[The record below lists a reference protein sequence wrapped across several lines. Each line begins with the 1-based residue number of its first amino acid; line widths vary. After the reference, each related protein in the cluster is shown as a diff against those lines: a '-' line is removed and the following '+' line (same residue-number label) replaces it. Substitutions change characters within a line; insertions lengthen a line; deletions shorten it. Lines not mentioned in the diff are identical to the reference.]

1 MLFLFQI
8 LKISIT
14 CLFVRSIFNSITE
27 TLPIL
32 NMSSIN
38 SYAKLSTLIFPSP
51 FLASSAGRNLLQAMP
66 SFPRLSLL
74 SWYLPRVWHPDIL
87 ETAYMT
93 FTQLPLLKCYTNTY
107 YLWEVNHKNFVWL
120 YNVGLARWFVG
131 NGNWLPSLIWDS
143 HGRRTDSL
151 KLSTDLHTSYCMWAH
166 TNKCK
171 TYSDC
176 IYTE

>member
-8 LKISIT
+8 LKISIR

-38 SYAKLSTLIFPSP
+38 SYVKLSTVIFPSP
-51 FLASSAGRNLLQAMP
+51 FLASPAGRNLLQAMP
-66 SFPRLSLL
+66 SFSSFTLILVPTMCLTPWHFRDCLHDFHPASFAQMLYKYILSLRGQPQKFL
-74 SWYLPRVWHPDIL
+74 
-87 ETAYMT
+87 
-93 FTQLPLLKCYTNTY
+93 
-107 YLWEVNHKNFVWL
+107 L
-120 YNVGLARWFVG
+120 YNVGLGRWLVG

-143 HGRRTDSL
+143 HGRRTNSL

-171 TYSDC
+171 TYSEC